1 MTSCQ
6 TSISDFGLTPPPY
19 LSHGGASLNPNWL
32 LPLTFDSYQDAD
44 KISRE
49 KVFETVQRVY
59 VNVLLRALPSEL
71 LNYIKGSIIHEIDL
85 VNCSIE
91 FHHS

>member
-1 MTSCQ
+1 M
-6 TSISDFGLTPPPY
+6 
-19 LSHGGASLNPNWL
+19 
-32 LPLTFDSYQDAD
+32 
-44 KISRE
+44 
-49 KVFETVQRVY
+49 FETVQRVY